1 VSGAGRTKQ
10 HLVVELKRPSTELSE
25 AEVAQINSYAYAVTT
40 DERYRHDEET
50 RWEFWLVDNSI
61 SDVVQWQYPR
71 GYVKDDG
78 RVTIRIITWGAI
90 IDSCE
95 ERLRKQRE
103 RLDYASDQTHSIEY
117 AQRVHADADVV
128 PLLAAREDESA

>member
-1 VSGAGRTKQ
+1 M
-10 HLVVELKRPSTELSE
+10 
-25 AEVAQINSYAYAVTT
+25 
-40 DERYRHDEET
+40 
-50 RWEFWLVDNSI
+50 
-61 SDVVQWQYPR
+61 
-71 GYVKDDG
+71 
-78 RVTIRIITWGAI
+78 TIRIITWGAI

-128 PLLAAREDESA
+128 PLLAAREDDSA